1 MNQAD
6 TQFILELVHAGL
18 QAAMQQMGINF
29 PAETLQRAQ
38 ALAREMQAAATQPT
52 EGKQ

>member
-18 QAAMQQMGINF
+18 QAAMHQQGINF
-29 PAETLQRAQ
+29 NADILKRAQ
-38 ALAREMQAAATQPT
+38 TLAREMQAAATQPM
-52 EGKQ
+52 EQK